1 MPKEAI
7 QREGYGGGVTEL
19 LVTLR
24 TTSFSRAGERSQ
36 ARNCHSPGPFHM
48 GIKLRMF
55 KQWILKFL
63 CAPFLAPATKKQPM
77 QLPWSLPVP
86 RRNLVIK
93 LFSFLGSSV
102 HVMCRK
108 CCPSSFRCSGWLCCL
123 LGSGLKT
130 WIPSTR
136 DSLVLS
142 QSLILTLYVCMGVAV
157 LRVKLEY
164 RAPWDPWTE
173 NKNVRG
179 HVSKGKHGCKC
190 PGYLPIASA
199 WKKGCFLPFYVFCN
213 KSSVWMPL

>member
-1 MPKEAI
+1 MNPQISMCPISCTCYQETTNA
-7 QREGYGGGVTEL
+7 VA
-19 LVTLR
+19 LVTA
-24 TTSFSRAGERSQ
+24 SAQEESS
-36 ARNCHSPGPFHM
+36 N
-48 GIKLRMF
+48 K
-55 KQWILKFL
+55 
-63 CAPFLAPATKKQPM
+63 
-77 QLPWSLPVP
+77 V
-86 RRNLVIK
+86 V
-93 LFSFLGSSV
+93 LFSGILSTCDVQEVLSFIIQMQWLTVLG
-102 HVMCRK
+102 
-108 CCPSSFRCSGWLCCL
+108 L